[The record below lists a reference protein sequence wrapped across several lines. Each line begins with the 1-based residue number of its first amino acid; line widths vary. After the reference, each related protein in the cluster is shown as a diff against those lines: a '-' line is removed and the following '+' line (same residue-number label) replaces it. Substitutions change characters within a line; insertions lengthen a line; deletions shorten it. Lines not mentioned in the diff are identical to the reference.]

1 MMRRH
6 FISVVMG
13 GILFFLLAGGTTG
26 APGLRAADLKTISP
40 AAPPAGGSGGSAA
53 KAVPVPP
60 TGSPTGSAAKAVPAP
75 PAGVPGQPA
84 AKTVPADAL
93 PPAPTYE
100 YKVAGK
106 PDPFKP
112 FMETDPALKTKKE
125 EDLGKKKSAPSA
137 SISPLQRLDLGQFRL
152 LGIAGDANRRAAI
165 VADGVTKK
173 FYPLFVG
180 TYIGLNGGR
189 VAAILPDRL
198 VVEEPVE
205 TRDKKTK
212 RVQVRQIP
220 VLLHKEQEEGKP

>member
-13 GILFFLLAGGTTG
+13 GILVLLLAGETG
-26 APGLRAADLKTISP
+26 APGLRAADLKTLPP
-40 AAPPAGGSGGSAA
+40 AAPAGGSGEPLA
-53 KAVPVPP
+53 KPI
-60 TGSPTGSAAKAVPAP
+60 
-75 PAGVPGQPA
+75 PA
-84 AKTVPADAL
+84 AAL
-93 PPAPTYE
+93 PATPTYQ
-100 YKVAGK
+100 YNAAGK

-125 EDLGKKKSAPSA
+125 EDLGKKTLAKSG
-137 SISPLQRLDLGQFRL
+137 SISPLQRLDIGQFRL
-152 LGIAGDANRRAAI
+152 VGIVGDQDRRTAI
-165 VADGVTKK
+165 VEDGVAKK
-173 FYPLFVG
+173 YYPLFVG

-198 VVEEPVE
+198 VVEERVE

-220 VLLHKEQEEGKP
+220 VLLHKEQ